1 MSVVVRQLIN
11 SHHELELPTP
21 IGPTSVFLLPALLDM
36 WQKSLGWNG
45 ICVTSGNTSLIGL
58 EKATAAGKIFF
69 SMPYG
74 GYGGI
79 LGEGTA
85 DDVSA
90 LTTWLCGR
98 RYLQENI
105 VQFQITPSIEYPDNY
120 YRNRLATHIIDLATT
135 SSEYSENTRR
145 NIKKAQDQN
154 LQVVQLTSS
163 DSAAY
168 LALLQLHQKRTGE
181 VRRFPQTCYE
191 YLLAKSDNR
200 DSGIKAIAA
209 KNGSALHCV
218 HIYFATTTDAFYF
231 DGFSS
236 QDGLDAGANF
246 LLLDSMINQFRDAGL
261 QRLNLGAT
269 PPLDKGL
276 RRFKEAWGAIEH
288 PYTEYVRRTQLKRFI
303 DFMTRI
309 R

>member
-11 SHHELELPTP
+11 SHYELEIQTP

-58 EKATAAGKIFF
+58 EKSTAAGKIFF

-90 LTTWLCGR
+90 LTEWLRDR

-105 VQFQITPSIEYPDNY
+105 VQFEITPSIEYPDNY
-120 YRNRLATHIIDLATT
+120 YRNGLATHIVDLTT
-135 SSEYSENTRR
+135 PASEYSENTRR

-168 LALLQLHQKRTGE
+168 LALLHLHQKRTGE
-181 VRRFPQTCYE
+181 VRRLPQTCYE
-191 YLLAKSDNR
+191 YLLAKSDDR
-200 DSGIKAIAA
+200 DSGIRAIAA
-209 KNGSALHCV
+209 KNGSSIHCV
-218 HIYFATTTDAFYF
+218 HIYFAAATDAFYF

-246 LLLDSMINQFRDAGL
+246 LLLDSMINQFREAGL

-276 RRFKEAWGAIEH
+276 RRFKEAWGASEH
-288 PYTEYVRRTQLKRFI
+288 AYTEYVRRTQLKRFI